1 MTWTCPECSAGN
13 PSGTRFCGYCGSKA
27 GPTSSP
33 AAAPEGASAHA
44 PRLSSPDARA
54 SSDESVEERRLVS
67 AVFADLAGFTALADR
82 LDADELHEI
91 IGPLI
96 SRLAA
101 VAEYLGG
108 YVAKYAGDALLVIFG
123 APVALEDHA
132 VRAVMVALRM
142 HAELAGALPELS
154 PEASGLRL
162 HVGVN
167 SGRVVAGMFG
177 GEVRDYSILGDTVNL
192 AQRLESVAPP
202 GETYVGELTYG
213 LTRGRFDF
221 APLGELTLKGKER
234 SVRGWRLLG
243 ERVEQAEE
251 AAARGGVRS
260 LVGRERELA
269 TVSHLVE
276 GVSEGRGALLLVTGD
291 AGIGKSPGL
300 GRPVARRALR
310 LLRRPPAVLALR

>member
-1 MTWTCPECSAGN
+1 MTAPQIRRTDAASFRYTP
-13 PSGTRFCGYCGSKA
+13 PDGTT
-27 GPTSSP
+27 TS
-33 AAAPEGASAHA
+33 E
-44 PRLSSPDARA
+44 ARA
-54 SSDESVEERRLVS
+54 VLDDILEKYIEY
-67 AVFADLAGFTALADR
+67 GTAQFQIP
-82 LDADELHEI
+82 EI
-91 IGPLI
+91 LKVPPI
-96 SRLAA
+96 SHR
-101 VAEYLGG
+101 GT
-108 YVAKYAGDALLVIFG
+108 
-123 APVALEDHA
+123 
-132 VRAVMVALRM
+132 VM
-142 HAELAGALPELS
+142 EI
-154 PEASGLRL
+154 
-162 HVGVN
+162 
-167 SGRVVAGMFG
+167 AGMFG

-291 AGIGKSPGL
+291 AGIGKSRLVEEVRRRDSAVRWL
-300 GRPVARRALR
+300 GGHCVSYGARLPYWPFVDLLRRALQGEAAGSIVVFYPTPR
-310 LLRRPPAVLALR
+310 TRPSHWRAMAAGHRIGVTVPCSRRDEP